1 MNEKKELSPLARQL
15 LGNSGAVKFFT
26 QQEFDAALAIAKAEI
41 MTVAIQTTKTA
52 LLIEREACADLVRD
66 LAKDQAISTAQ
77 VLESAA
83 EAILN
88 RIPSQRQ

>member
-1 MNEKKELSPLARQL
+1 MEMNFEKNIFSQGQAL
-15 LGNSGAVKFFT
+15 FT
-26 QQEFDAALAIAKAEI
+26 QEEFNKAMSEAKAEI
-41 MTVAIQTTKTA
+41 MVIAIQTSKQA
-52 LLIEREACADLVRD
+52 IMIERQACSDLVRD
-66 LAKDQAISTAQ
+66 LAKDQAIGTAQ

>member
-1 MNEKKELSPLARQL
+1 MSEKELSPLARQL
-15 LGNSGAVKFFT
+15 LGGSGHVKFYT
-26 QQEFDAALAIAKAEI
+26 QQEFDASLAIAKAEI
-41 MTVAIQTTKTA
+41 MTVAIQTSRQVIM
-52 LLIEREACADLVRD
+52 IERQACADLVRD
-66 LAKDQAISTAQ
+66 LAKDQAIGTAQ